1 MVDDNLIFYIA
12 ETELN
17 LKRIKEVNHI
27 ENEVEQAKKELE
39 AIAAKDPDSQTKDFR
54 KILYNAMTSRRNL

>member
-39 AIAAKDPDSQTKDFR
+39 ALATKDMDSQAKDFR
-54 KILYNAMTSRRNL
+54 KILYNAMASRRSF